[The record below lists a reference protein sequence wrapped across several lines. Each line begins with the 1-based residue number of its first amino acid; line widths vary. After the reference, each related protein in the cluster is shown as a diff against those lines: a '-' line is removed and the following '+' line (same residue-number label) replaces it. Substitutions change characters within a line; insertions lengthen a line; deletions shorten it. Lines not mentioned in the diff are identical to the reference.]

1 MLRKPFSDWFGGKW
15 SKPINKRLLNRN
27 DSNLKLEP
35 KNRRQMKQIVS
46 KRKSMMEES
55 NLPLTVSVR
64 FKYYCYQHIIYKS
77 KMNI

>member
-15 SKPINKRLLNRN
+15 PKPINKRLLNRN

-35 KNRRQMKQIVS
+35 KNRRQMQEKIHDGGIQS
-46 KRKSMMEES
+46 TFDCFS
-55 NLPLTVSVR
+55 R
-64 FKYYCYQHIIYKS
+64 FKYYCYQHIIFKS